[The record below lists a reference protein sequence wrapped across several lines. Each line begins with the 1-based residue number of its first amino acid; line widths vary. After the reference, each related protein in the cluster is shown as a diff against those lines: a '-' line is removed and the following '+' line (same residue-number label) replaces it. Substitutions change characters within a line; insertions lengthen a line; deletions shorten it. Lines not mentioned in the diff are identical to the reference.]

1 MFKGLFEGLSG
12 VRMVG
17 KTGKSGVSGEL
28 GMSWVGGFYFYIYIY
43 ARIIAAIYQKFLYS
57 ILCIF
62 IQLEILKFETLRG
75 ANSK

>member
-1 MFKGLFEGLSG
+1 MFKGLFKGLSG
-12 VRMVG
+12 IRMTG
-17 KTGKSGVSGEL
+17 KTEKSGVSGEV
-28 GMSWVGGFYFYIYIY
+28 WVSCWGFYFYIYLY
-43 ARIIAAIYQKFLYS
+43 ARIMAAIYQKFLYS